1 MSHILAMKR
10 KSEKKT
16 KKNPP
21 SPETL
26 TYDFQLRRILVPID
40 FSDHSK
46 NALAY
51 AASFAGAFHAELV
64 LVYVVEPPVYPADF
78 GFGQVALPAIEK
90 EMRERGKA
98 ELKKLLDSDSLVN
111 VSGRAIVRAGNP
123 YLEIISSAQEEGV
136 DLIII
141 ATHGHTGVEHL
152 LFGSTAEKVVR
163 KAPCP
168 VLIVRSTDYSLKRA

>member
-1 MSHILAMKR
+1 M
-10 KSEKKT
+10 KKT
-16 KKNPP
+16 SDKKNKKNTGPNPQPP
-21 SPETL
+21 AV
-26 TYDFQLRRILVPID
+26 DFHVERILVPID
-40 FSDHSK
+40 FSEHSK
-46 NALAY
+46 NALVY
-51 AASFAGAFHAELV
+51 AASLAGSFHADLL
-64 LVYVVEPPVYPADF
+64 LVYVVEPTLYPADF

-98 ELKKLLDSDSLVN
+98 GLKKLIESDALLN
-111 VSGRAIVRAGNP
+111 VTARAVVRAGNP
-123 YLEIISSAQEEGV
+123 YLEIISLAREEHV

-168 VLIVRSTDYSLKRA
+168 VLVVRPKG